1 MKWTVDPHGEGYI
14 LQAADFLRKGIPDAK
29 ASFYRDRA
37 RGQGAVFHILGNTLC
52 QLLGFQ
58 GHEIHQVVNVKHVSG
73 GEKPVLA
80 CLIMLIHNRAPGP
93 VIQPDSRVNGKLV
106 FRNQAYRQDKSVAGV
121 FFFRSGNGL

>member
-80 CLIMLIHNRAPGP
+80 CLIMLIHNKPTDRIRVSQEYSFSVPGMGFKVSSTWETVTP
-93 VIQPDSRVNGKLV
+93 VT
-106 FRNQAYRQDKSVAGV
+106 
-121 FFFRSGNGL
+121 RSLP